1 MTQMSKRIRPGTS
14 AISKAARS
22 KLKPRA
28 RMRPAKAARPATP
41 KHAAACCQPIDALLN
56 PELFRALCDP
66 TRASLVACIAKCG
79 RGCSVSEVA
88 ECCSVD
94 LSVVS
99 RHLSQLAGAG
109 VLHSRKEGRTVYYG
123 VRYSE
128 LTKLLRRLADAI
140 DECCPE
146 GRPKGGCGAAR

>member
-1 MTQMSKRIRPGTS
+1 MTQVRKRSSPGT
-14 AISKAARS
+14 
-22 KLKPRA
+22 PRA
-28 RMRPAKAARPATP
+28 PRTGVKTRVGNRPATP
-41 KHAAACCQPIDALLN
+41 KHAAACCRPIDTLLN

-99 RHLSQLAGAG
+99 RHLSHLASAG
-109 VLHSRKEGRTVYYG
+109 VLQSRKEGRTVFYA
-123 VRYSE
+123 VRYSD
-128 LTKLLRRLADAI
+128 LTKMLRELANAI

-146 GRPKGGCGAAR
+146 GRPQGGCCASR

>member
-1 MTQMSKRIRPGTS
+1 MTQMSKRTRPGTPPTP
-14 AISKAARS
+14 KA
-22 KLKPRA
+22 KPRTGT
-28 RMRPAKAARPATP
+28 RPAKAARPATP
-41 KHAAACCQPIDALLN
+41 KHAAACCRPIDALLN

-99 RHLSQLAGAG
+99 RHLSQLADAG
-109 VLHSRKEGRTVYYG
+109 VLHSRKEGRTVFYA
-123 VRYSE
+123 VRYSD
-128 LTKLLRRLADAI
+128 LTKMLRGLADAI
-140 DECCPE
+140 DECCPDGQTE
-146 GRPKGGCGAAR
+146 GGCCASR